1 MRRRAGGGEVTD
13 GGVPATGLFRRDAAA
28 TSLMSV
34 RKYNNLFGY
43 HHEYSNR
50 PYTSGQ
56 EWYEQVLKLR
66 TWYVMVYFVPVMYLY
81 SYIP

>member
-1 MRRRAGGGEVTD
+1 MAEFQQRDFSGEMQ
-13 GGVPATGLFRRDAAA
+13 PQ